1 MIYYTL
7 PQINYNINSFDL
19 KLKINKKINYDNKN
33 VA

>member
-19 KLKINKKINYDNKN
+19 KLKINKKINYDTQRM
-33 VA
+33 